1 MSTRFT
7 STRSTYGRLVWL
19 LLVAYS
25 LVVCALHF
33 GGLEYDVYTQL
44 WWWDLLTHSLSGIG
58 VAAWLCLVPVV
69 PLDARRP
76 AAVVLTVLA
85 IGAGFEV
92 YEYLFKSFYV
102 EWTVAYYAA
111 DTVIDL
117 VVDSLG
123 ALAFARWHGR
133 QLRAQSTSS
142 VRLSTEPAD

>member
-1 MSTRFT
+1 MSSRYAPTLHIR
-7 STRSTYGRLVWL
+7 RIVWP

-33 GGLEYDVYTQL
+33 GGLAYDIYTRI

-69 PLDARRP
+69 PVDARRP
-76 AAVVLTVLA
+76 AAVVLVVLA

-102 EWTVAYYAA
+102 EWTLAYYAA

-123 ALAFARWHGR
+123 AAAFVRWYGRTAGAHTSPAAR
-133 QLRAQSTSS
+133 LPS
-142 VRLSTEPAD
+142 EPAD